1 MSTRRDPE
9 ASLHRDLED
18 RSHARTVCSDPMERR
33 RFLKVAAAAA
43 AASGVHPG
51 ALTAAERRRPVAV
64 QEAQDALV
72 PLGNGEPPAL
82 QFQAYPGGTG
92 VLLER
97 LWGEAGGIPSERQ
110 KIDIG
115 PWPGPAP
122 TDPADI
128 AFLPAHRLGA
138 LIRDRKITSAE
149 LTDIYLER
157 MKKYDPILLC
167 AVTILEDRARAEAK
181 EADAELR
188 AGRWRGPLHGVPWGV
203 KDLFSVTGARTTWG
217 SADFEN
223 RVIDEDAELV
233 VRLRAA
239 GAVLIAKL
247 ATGEFA
253 RGANWYR
260 GQTRNAW
267 NPEQSSS
274 GSSAGPGSATA
285 AGLVG
290 FSIGTET
297 RGSIVGPARRGGLS
311 ALRPTFGRISRHGGM
326 VLAWSMDKPGPM
338 CRSSEDC
345 AIVFNA
351 IHGSDPKDP
360 ATLTAPFR
368 FERQPDLSRM
378 RIGYTEDAPETF
390 VAKLRELGADPKPM
404 ADLPESGSSGLGVE
418 SSAAFDFHVAPG
430 GVLETVPEPA
440 DGEDARRPRFHGG
453 RSVLALDF
461 IQGQRR
467 RHILMQEMA
476 KAMEGF
482 DMFVTGSGETG
493 LTNETG
499 HPAAVL
505 PYAFGDSNTEDEYD
519 HEQPICTTIIG
530 DLFADDKILSVAHA
544 YQSVTNWH
552 QRHPD
557 LR

>member
-1 MSTRRDPE
+1 MSTN
-9 ASLHRDLED
+9 RDLEE
-18 RSHARTVCSDPMERR
+18 RGHSKIVESDSMERR

-51 ALTAAERRRPVAV
+51 ALTAVERQGPAAV
-64 QEAQDALV
+64 QEAQEALV
-72 PLGNGEPPAL
+72 PLGNGEPPAM

-92 VLLER
+92 ALLER
-97 LWGEAGGIPSERQ
+97 LWGENGSIPSERQ

-122 TDPADI
+122 SDPADI

-217 SADFEN
+217 SGAFEN
-223 RVIDEDAELV
+223 RMIDEDSELV

-267 NPEQSSS
+267 NTEQSSS

-297 RGSIVGPARRGGLS
+297 RGSIVGPSRRGGLS
-311 ALRPTFGRISRHGGM
+311 ALRPTFGRLSRHGGM

-368 FERQPDLSRM
+368 FERRPDLSRM
-378 RIGYTEDAPETF
+378 RIGYTEDAPESF

-404 ADLPESGSSGLGVE
+404 AELPESGSSGLGVE

-430 GVLETVPEPA
+430 GVLEPVPEPA
-440 DGEDARRPRFHGG
+440 GGEEARTPRFHGG

-461 IQGQRR
+461 MQGLRR
-467 RHILMQEMA
+467 RRILMQEMA

-482 DMFVTGSGETG
+482 DMFVSGSGETG

-505 PYAFGDSNTEDEYD
+505 PYDFGDSNTEDDFD

-544 YQSVTNWH
+544 YQSVTDWH

>member
-1 MSTRRDPE
+1 MSIR
-9 ASLHRDLED
+9 RDLEAHG
-18 RSHARTVCSDPMERR
+18 HARIARSNSMERR
-33 RFLKVAAAAA
+33 RFLKVAAAVAT
-43 AASGVHPG
+43 ASGVRPG
-51 ALTAAERRRPVAV
+51 ALTAEDGRQPFSL
-64 QEAQDALV
+64 QEAQESLV

-92 VLLER
+92 ALIER
-97 LWGEAGGIPSERQ
+97 LWREDGGIPWGRQ
-110 KIDIG
+110 MINTG
-115 PWPGPAP
+115 PWTGPAP
-122 TDPADI
+122 TNSADI

-138 LIRDRKITSAE
+138 LIRGRKITSEE

-167 AVTILEDRARAEAK
+167 AVTILEDRAREEAK
-181 EADAELR
+181 KADAELR

-217 SADFEN
+217 SSDFEN
-223 RVIDEDAELV
+223 QMINEDSELV
-233 VRLRAA
+233 VRLREA

-253 RGANWYR
+253 SGSNWYR

-297 RGSIVGPARRGGLS
+297 RGSIVGPSRRGGLS

-338 CRSSEDC
+338 CRSIEDC

-351 IHGSDPKDP
+351 IHGSDSKDP

-368 FERQPDLSRM
+368 FERRPDLSRM
-378 RIGYTEDAPETF
+378 RIGYTEDAPEAF
-390 VAKLRELGADPKPM
+390 VGKLRELGADPKPM
-404 ADLPESGSSGLGVE
+404 AELPESGSSGLGVE

-430 GVLETVPEPA
+430 GVLESVPESA
-440 DGEDARRPRFHGG
+440 EGEEARTPRFHRG
-453 RSVLALDF
+453 RTVLALDF
-461 IQGQRR
+461 IQSQRR
-467 RHILMQEMA
+467 RRILMQEMA

-505 PYAFGDSNTEDEYD
+505 PYDFGDANTEDDFD

-544 YQSVTNWH
+544 YQSVTDWH
-552 QRHPD
+552 QQHPD
-557 LR
+557 LT

>member
-1 MSTRRDPE
+1 MAFPASDRRST
-9 ASLHRDLED
+9 
-18 RSHARTVCSDPMERR
+18 
-33 RFLKVAAAAA
+33 
-43 AASGVHPG
+43 SGRG
-51 ALTAAERRRPVAV
+51 
-64 QEAQDALV
+64 
-72 PLGNGEPPAL
+72 PAL
-82 QFQAYPGGTG
+82 HP
-92 VLLER
+92 R
-97 LWGEAGGIPSERQ
+97 IR
-110 KIDIG
+110 
-115 PWPGPAP
+115 P
-122 TDPADI
+122 TSRFFPRN
-128 AFLPAHRLGA
+128 RLGA

-157 MKKYDPILLC
+157 MKKYDPILHC
-167 AVTILEDRARAEAK
+167 AVTILEDRARTEAK
-181 EADAELR
+181 ESDAELR

-217 SADFEN
+217 SGAFEN
-223 RVIDEDAELV
+223 RMIDEDSELV

-267 NPEQSSS
+267 NTEQSSS

-297 RGSIVGPARRGGLS
+297 RGSIVGPSRRGGLS

-368 FERQPDLSRM
+368 FERRPDLSRM

-390 VAKLRELGADPKPM
+390 VAKLRELGVDPKPM
-404 ADLPESGSSGLGVE
+404 AELPESGSSGLGVE

-430 GVLETVPEPA
+430 GVLKPVPEPA
-440 DGEDARRPRFHGG
+440 EGEEARTPRFHGG

-461 IQGQRR
+461 MQGLRR
-467 RHILMQEMA
+467 RRILMQEMA

-482 DMFVTGSGETG
+482 DMFVSGSGETG

-505 PYAFGDSNTEDEYD
+505 PYDFGDSNTEDEFD

-544 YQSVTNWH
+544 YQSVTDWH

>member
-1 MSTRRDPE
+1 MS
-9 ASLHRDLED
+9 SHRDLEAPD
-18 RSHARTVCSDPMERR
+18 RVKESDSMERR
-33 RFLKVAAAAA
+33 RFLKVTAAAAA
-43 AASGVHPG
+43 VSGVHPG
-51 ALTAAERRRPVAV
+51 ALTAEPRREPFPI
-64 QEAQDALV
+64 QEAQEPLV
-72 PLGNGEPPAL
+72 PLGNGEPPAM

-92 VLLER
+92 ALFDK
-97 LWGEAGGIPSERQ
+97 LWRENGGVPFERQ
-110 KIDIG
+110 TLDIG

-167 AVTILEDRARAEAK
+167 AVTILEDRAREEAQR
-181 EADAELR
+181 ADGELR

-217 SADFEN
+217 SDAFES
-223 RVIDEDAELV
+223 RTIDEDSELV
-233 VRLRAA
+233 VRLRDA
-239 GAVLIAKL
+239 GAVLMAKL

-253 RGANWYR
+253 RGSNWYR
-260 GQTRNAW
+260 GQTKNAW

-297 RGSIVGPARRGGLS
+297 RGSIVGPSRRGGLS

-338 CRSSEDC
+338 CRSAEDC

-378 RIGYTEDAPETF
+378 RIGFTEDAPEAF
-390 VAKLRELGADPKPM
+390 VDKLRELGADPRPM
-404 ADLPESGSSGLGVE
+404 SELPSSGSSGLGVE

-430 GVLETVPEPA
+430 GVLEPVPEPPE
-440 DGEDARRPRFHGG
+440 GEEARTPRFHGG
-453 RSVLALDF
+453 RTVLALDYM
-461 IQGQRR
+461 QGLRR
-467 RHILMQEMA
+467 RHLVMQEMA

-482 DMFVTGSGETG
+482 DMFVTGSGQTG

-505 PYAFGDSNTEDEYD
+505 PYDFGDSNTEDEFT

-544 YQSVTNWH
+544 YQSATDWH
-552 QRHPD
+552 LMHPD

>member
-1 MSTRRDPE
+1 MS
-9 ASLHRDLED
+9 SHRDLEAPD
-18 RSHARTVCSDPMERR
+18 RVKESDSMERR
-33 RFLKVAAAAA
+33 RFLKVTAAAAA
-43 AASGVHPG
+43 VSGVHPG
-51 ALTAAERRRPVAV
+51 ALTAEPRPEPFPI
-64 QEAQDALV
+64 QEAQEPLV
-72 PLGNGEPPAL
+72 PLGNGEPPAM

-92 VLLER
+92 ALFDK
-97 LWGEAGGIPSERQ
+97 LWRENGGVPFERQ
-110 KIDIG
+110 TLDIG

-167 AVTILEDRARAEAK
+167 AVTILEDRAREEARR
-181 EADAELR
+181 ADGELR

-217 SADFEN
+217 SDAFES
-223 RVIDEDAELV
+223 RTIDEDSELV
-233 VRLRAA
+233 VRLREA
-239 GAVLIAKL
+239 GAVLMAKL

-260 GQTRNAW
+260 GQTKNAW

-297 RGSIVGPARRGGLS
+297 RGSIVGPSRRGGLS
-311 ALRPTFGRISRHGGM
+311 ALRPTFGRVSRHGGM

-338 CRSSEDC
+338 CRSAEDC

-378 RIGYTEDAPETF
+378 RIGFTEDAPEAF
-390 VAKLRELGADPKPM
+390 VDKLRELGADPRPM
-404 ADLPESGSSGLGVE
+404 SELPSSGSSGLGVE

-430 GVLETVPEPA
+430 GVLEPVPDPPE
-440 DGEDARRPRFHGG
+440 GEEARTPRFHGG
-453 RSVLALDF
+453 RTTLALDYM
-461 IQGQRR
+461 QGLRR
-467 RHILMQEMA
+467 RHLVMQEMA

-482 DMFVTGSGETG
+482 DMFVSGSGQTG

-505 PYAFGDSNTEDEYD
+505 PYDFGDSNTEDEFT

-544 YQSVTNWH
+544 YQSATDWH
-552 QRHPD
+552 LMHPD